1 MTTIYTAKEN
11 LILSKTAE
19 IADNVRK
26 RVTETEEIRRIPEA
40 TMQELKEAGIFK
52 ILRPERYG
60 GLQLSVETYSKVIVE
75 LSKACASTGW
85 IASLCAIR
93 EIMVAESFTE
103 QAHLEIYG
111 ENPEDVLFAGVYEP
125 RACNVKKVEGGY
137 LVEEGH
143 WMFCSGSLHATWG
156 YFGMYTK
163 NDAGEITEQLLMTL
177 PFSELEIE
185 DDWHTLGLRGTGSN
199 AVRMKNVFIPAHRC
213 TSFVDIL
220 NGHFQSAHLREESL
234 YSAALFP
241 CLILSLGLPG
251 LGVVKEMLDCFNN
264 SLPYRT
270 AQHMGVKMIKDA
282 ASTHKLVADATLKIE
297 TAEMYLMNL
306 AKNIDCWAEKKTIM
320 PKEERLKALAD
331 IGYANELLN
340 EAVQSII
347 SASGSGF
354 VYDASPVQRLIR
366 DFLTLYSHRSLSPVI
381 TRENFGRQ
389 LVGLEPNAIRY

>member
-1 MTTIYTAKEN
+1 MTTVYTAKES

-19 IADNVRK
+19 VASNVRG
-26 RVTETEEIRRIPEA
+26 RVVETEEIRRIPEA
-40 TMQELKEAGIFK
+40 TIQELKEAGIFK
-52 ILRPERYG
+52 TLRPERYG

-125 RACNVKKVEGGY
+125 RACTVKKVDGGY

-163 NDAGEITEQLLMTL
+163 DDAGEITEQLLVTL
-177 PFSELEIE
+177 PFNELEIE
-185 DDWHTLGLRGTGSN
+185 DDWYTLGLRGTGSN
-199 AVRMKNVFIPAHRC
+199 AVRMKNVFIPEHRC

-220 NGHFQSAHLREESL
+220 NGHFQSAHLRDESL

-251 LGVVKEMLDCFNN
+251 LGVVKEMLDCFNS

-306 AKNIDCWAEKKTIM
+306 AKNIDRWAEKKIIM

-340 EAVQSII
+340 DAVQNMI

-354 VYDASPVQRLIR
+354 VYDGNPVQRLIR

-389 LVGLEPNAIRY
+389 LVGLQPNAIRY

>member
-1 MTTIYTAKEN
+1 MTTMLTEKETQLLN
-11 LILSKTAE
+11 KTTEVA
-19 IADNVRK
+19 ANVRK
-26 RVTETEEIRRIPEA
+26 RVRETEEIRRIPA
-40 TMQELKEAGIFK
+40 TTIQELKDAGIFK
-52 ILRPERYG
+52 VLRPTRYG

-103 QAHLEIYG
+103 EAHLEIYG
-111 ENPEDVLFAGVYEP
+111 ENPDDVLFAGVYEP
-125 RACNVKKVEGGY
+125 RSCVVKKVEGGY
-137 LVEEGH
+137 LVEDGH

-156 YFGMYTK
+156 YFGMYTT
-163 NDAGEITEQLLMTL
+163 NEDGEIIEQLLMTL
-177 PFSELEIE
+177 PFDELEIE

-199 AVRMKNVFIPAHRC
+199 AVRMKNVFIPERRC
-213 TSFVDIL
+213 TSFVDVL
-220 NGHFQSAHLREESL
+220 NGNFQSTHLRDETL
-234 YSAALFP
+234 YSSALFP

-251 LGVVKEMLDCFNN
+251 LGVVKEMLDNFHS

-270 AQHMGVKMIKDA
+270 AQHIGVKMIKDA
-282 ASTHKLVADATLKIE
+282 ASTHKLIADATLKAE

-306 AKNIDCWAEKKTIM
+306 AKSIDHWAEKKVIM

-340 EAVQSII
+340 EVVQSILA
-347 SASGSGF
+347 ASGSGF
-354 VYDASPVQRLIR
+354 VYDASPMQRLIR
-366 DFLTLYSHRSLSPVI
+366 DFLTLHSHRSLSPII

-389 LVGLEPNAIRY
+389 LVGLQPNAIRY